1 MRKMSEAFDLLE
13 EELVW
18 RPNRQGEMR
27 GEGRRRELARMSL
40 PVALGDRWVVIYTNI
55 VSVQT
60 HTLTPGT
67 KLPQV
72 PYLTSEL
79 HRKLKPYLTKSCPRS
94 IPPQGIHARMK
105 T

>member
-1 MRKMSEAFDLLE
+1 MGEGEVIMRKMSEAFDLLE

-67 KLPQV
+67 RHCKNHSR
-72 PYLTSEL
+72 TS
-79 HRKLKPYLTKSCPRS
+79 SNC
-94 IPPQGIHARMK
+94 
-105 T
+105 